1 MSASRSRARA
11 LVVCNGEPPRRAM
24 LRALAARATIVIAA
38 DGGAN
43 VCRKHGVVPD
53 VIIGDLDSVTRETLR
68 QSRLSLLLHVRR
80 QDNTDL
86 EKALDFLAANQ
97 VPEGV
102 ILGADGRRID
112 FTLGNLAVLW
122 RYHARMSLTVA
133 GDGWYAVPVRTRMSV
148 DAPAG
153 TVVSVV
159 PNGKVTGLTLR
170 GFRYPLS
177 NATMRIGEV
186 GISNV
191 IRSRPASVSLRSGSL
206 LVIVQRAWAPDAS
219 PGR

>member
-1 MSASRSRARA
+1 
-11 LVVCNGEPPRRAM
+11 M
-24 LRALAARATIVIAA
+24 LRALAARASIVVAA

-43 VCRKHGVVPD
+43 VCRRHGVVPD

-68 QSRLSLLLHVRR
+68 RSRLSLLLRVRR
-80 QDNTDL
+80 QDSTDL
-86 EKALDFLAANQ
+86 EKALDFLAANR
-97 VPEGV
+97 VPEAV

-112 FTLGNLAVLW
+112 FTLGNLSVLW
-122 RYHARMSLTVA
+122 RYHTRMSLTVA

-148 DAPAG
+148 DAPGG

-159 PNGKVTGLTLR
+159 PNGKVAGLTLR

-186 GISNV
+186 GVSNV
-191 IRSRPASVSLRSGSL
+191 VRSRSASVSLRSGSL
-206 LVIVQRAWAPDAS
+206 LVIVQRAWTPDAS
-219 PGR
+219 PSR

>member
-1 MSASRSRARA
+1 MSAVRARRRA

-24 LRALAARATIVIAA
+24 LRDLAARASLVIAA

-43 VCRKHGVVPD
+43 VCRKHGVIPD
-53 VIIGDLDSVTRETLR
+53 VIIGDLDSVTRETVR
-68 QSRLSLLLHVRR
+68 QSRLSLFLRVRR

-86 EKALDFLAANQ
+86 EKALDFLTANQ
-97 VPEGV
+97 VADAV

-112 FTLGNLAVLW
+112 FTLGNLSVLW
-122 RYHARMSLTVA
+122 RYHGRMSLTVA

-159 PNGKVTGLTLR
+159 PNGKVAGLTLR
-170 GFRYPLS
+170 GFRYPLR

-186 GISNV
+186 GVSNV
-191 IRSRPASVSLRSGSL
+191 IRRRPASVSVRSGSL
-206 LVIVQRAWAPDAS
+206 LVIVQRAWTPDAS